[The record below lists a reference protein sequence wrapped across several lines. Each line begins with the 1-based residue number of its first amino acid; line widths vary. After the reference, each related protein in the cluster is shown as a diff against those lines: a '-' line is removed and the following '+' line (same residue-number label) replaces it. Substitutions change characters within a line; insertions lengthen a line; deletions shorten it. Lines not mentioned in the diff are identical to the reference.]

1 MLPKLKIQ
9 QTFAGLVFKTS
20 CKHVLM
26 TYWKTKNCYPE
37 DVLKTCWRQIL
48 KTSWRHFLKTFCR
61 LTKCLLGISASNHD
75 LLVNLNQ
82 YLESISLKSIFH
94 ESKTNPKFINYN
106 PRFLYSSYFETQ
118 SSALIQNRHCR
129 TMWGNKNEVLG
140 NILHRYNESSFILT
154 FMEHR
159 SGQN

>member
-48 KTSWRHFLKTFCR
+48 KTSWQHFLKTFCR

-106 PRFLYSSYFETQ
+106 PRISIFFLFWNPIIRINSKST
-118 SSALIQNRHCR
+118 LQNNVGQQKR
-129 TMWGNKNEVLG
+129 
-140 NILHRYNESSFILT
+140 SF
-154 FMEHR
+154 R
-159 SGQN
+159 